1 MPSRKPDRPV
11 VVDGVT
17 WLGVLRPDT
26 GHVPFEDAVA
36 ALKRK
41 RVHFDP
47 HEIEP
52 AFFQQSKDGTY
63 KPCDPS
69 ADGVVVGWLLAS

>member
-1 MPSRKPDRPV
+1 M

-26 GHVPFEDAVA
+26 GHVPFGDAVA

-47 HEIEP
+47 HELEP
-52 AFFQQSKDGTY
+52 AFFQPQEDGTFA
-63 KPCDPS
+63 PCGPS
-69 ADGVVVGWLLAS
+69 TEGVFVGWLLSS